1 MRSLLLIIAS
11 LFVMSAGAQFK
22 ASTHQVAAPVRHEIP
37 APKLERM
44 DMRAPGTPVVAKAP
58 KKVEYHDAY
67 YNRPAGMF
75 PGSMFMEPDGS
86 PSGIAFAPY
95 YATKAY
101 APYTFKPIYDMEK
114 EDTEYEWDFQYWDS
128 QLGEDVWETLR
139 CEDATYIWPLG
150 VFEMPVLWVF
160 DGPKM
165 LDYQMS
171 GSYQGSKYAAHVMAA
186 PNAAVIFSDIDE
198 GGAILVSSKS
208 FCWGGFANNHDVP
221 FSYYSGIDPYDTSAE
236 DGSGFWFGKNGGTV
250 TRDDGTKRPLR
261 IDGIAQAF
269 EKPSHPYLL
278 KQVVLDATEIEVVE
292 QVDMTCKIYKLDE
305 IPAYMA
311 DDEVVLPDE
320 PGEQIAYGRATLTPE
335 TDEYIIFTIYDEED
349 GLEVEYTPTID
360 EAILIVIDGYNDPEM
375 DNLRN
380 FSALISSDMDHDEGF
395 GELAYL
401 KYGVLD
407 EDGNVDHY
415 LWAGLNNFFTSG
427 AMMTGFSIFLD
438 IENPFLTFGYSLED
452 GEYTFPD
459 EGGLMEK
466 VLYDDG
472 QQQLITRSIE
482 FFSWVESVDEGWTL
496 SCDGDDV
503 PDWLSITLTDG
514 EENGE
519 FDYSVNAEVVAEPL
533 PEGVEY
539 REAIVRFEFPGAY
552 LDYKFMQ
559 GVKPDPQPQDPFD
572 VNGDGEVN
580 IGDVNAAIDMI
591 LSGREAA
598 NGDVNGDGEVNIADV
613 NALIDHILSM

>member
-1 MRSLLLIIAS
+1 MVTTAS
-11 LFVMSAGAQFK
+11 AQLK
-22 ASTHQVAAPVRHEIP
+22 ASVHKVAAPARHEVP
-37 APKLERM
+37 APKLEKM
-44 DMRAPGTPVVAKAP
+44 EMRTPGTPVVAKAP
-58 KKVEYHDAY
+58 KKIEYHDAY
-67 YNRPAGMF
+67 YNRPAGMY

-86 PSGIAFAPY
+86 SSGIAFAPY
-95 YATKAY
+95 FATKPY
-101 APYTFKPIYDMEK
+101 VPYTFSAIYDME
-114 EDTEYEWDFQYWDS
+114 TANTSYEWDFQYWDS
-128 QLGEDVWETLR
+128 QARDDAWETL
-139 CEDATYIWPLG
+139 EGKEVSYAWGYS
-150 VFEMPVLWVF
+150 VEEMPVLWVL
-160 DGPKM
+160 DDPKM
-165 LDYQMS
+165 LDYQMGGNYS
-171 GSYQGSKYAAHVMAA
+171 GTFYPSHVLAA
-186 PNAAVIFSDIDE
+186 PSAADIFSDIEE
-198 GGAILVSSKS
+198 GGAILVSSKN

-236 DGSGFWFGKNGGTV
+236 AGSGFWFGKNGGTV
-250 TRDDGTKRPLR
+250 TRDDGTKRLLR

-269 EKPSHPYLL
+269 EKPSYPYLL
-278 KQVVLDATEIEVVE
+278 KQIVLDATEIEVID

-311 DDEVVLPDE
+311 DDEAVLPDE
-320 PGEQIAYGRATLTPE
+320 PGELIATGRATLTPE